1 MSKATVTRFF
11 IGGMLAVLAGA
22 MLGVA
27 TVWIAIANDVFVMNG
42 PDVVGLQWSALTWSL
57 LAVGIVAASAMVGG
71 MLAGLAGLD
80 RCARQ
85 HGRAPAQD
93 VVRRPAPGRHLQP
106 RVHRHDRVRHR
117 RPGRDG
123 RHSDPA
129 HPGRGDRDDRM
140 THPGFDGDQGA
151 RDHG

>member
-57 LAVGIVAASAMVGG
+57 LGCRDRRRVGDGRRHASAGLVAWIGA
-71 MLAGLAGLD
+71 LVNTAG
-80 RCARQ
+80 
-85 HGRAPAQD
+85 APAQD

-117 RPGRDG
+117 RAG
-123 RHSDPA
+123 RHGRHGDPA
-129 HPGRGDRDDRM
+129 HPGRGAA
-140 THPGFDGDQGA
+140 TA
-151 RDHG
+151 A